1 MALTDNFHLN
11 MSEALTV
18 HLQQHRSRTRQIED
32 PTVHIGATIGNADMD
47 VLSIGQ
53 IDDPNGAPER
63 DGSVGRGQSFHVKD
77 FTVGGQPPMKLL
89 AVPGGNPSVL
99 DTDIKLGIAFRNP
112 GTGSQQHSC
121 AYGYGQ

>member
-11 MSEALTV
+11 MSKAPTV
-18 HLQQHRSRTRQIED
+18 HLQQYGSGVRQIED

-89 AVPGGNPSVL
+89 AVPGGNLSVL
-99 DTDIKLGIAFRNP
+99 DSVINFVYYYRYLV
-112 GTGSQQHSC
+112 
-121 AYGYGQ
+121 